1 MNAAQRRKAI
11 LERLTEASAPLSASV
26 LAGALGVSRQIVVG
40 DVALLRAAGLAAA
53 DVACLALAGALGE
66 HCPPACLEELGFL
79 PSGMGRRVRAVGNSS
94 LDGAALLAA
103 EPWRLPALARWC
115 AAATLV
121 PVAEDPGFHADYLRH
136 MRFGV

>member
-1 MNAAQRRKAI
+1 M
-11 LERLTEASAPLSASV
+11 
-26 LAGALGVSRQIVVG
+26 
-40 DVALLRAAGLAAA
+40 
-53 DVACLALAGALGE
+53 ACLALAGALGE

-115 AAATLV
+115 ATATPV

>member
-1 MNAAQRRKAI
+1 MEELLKVKAAFSQA
-11 LERLTEASAPLSASV
+11 LE
-26 LAGALGVSRQIVVG
+26 
-40 DVALLRAAGLAAA
+40 ALLRAAGLAAA

-115 AAATLV
+115 ATATLV